1 MDNYW
6 PIKPQRVVIREK
18 WRETRYKVPAIFM
31 QQGCRDS
38 NPKCVLREQGSLPGG
53 CICLRALYLDYT
65 FIWDGLVSSW
75 QFTEVRIELKFLLT
89 TPAFR
94 CGERGFFPGQADN
107 RGSQKDGGKEES
119 LES

>member
-1 MDNYW
+1 M
-6 PIKPQRVVIREK
+6 REK
-18 WRETRYKVPAIFM
+18 GRETRYKLPAIFM

-38 NPKCVLREQGSLPGG
+38 NLKCVLRERGSLPGG

-65 FIWDGLVSSW
+65 FTWDGLVSRW
-75 QFTEVRIELKFLLT
+75 QLIAVRVELKLLLT

-94 CGERGFFPGQADN
+94 CDERGFFPGQAGN
-107 RGSQKDGGKEES
+107 RGSQKDGDKEES